1 MQASR
6 AQFDA
11 DRVENWSTYTKFP
24 TNTNQY
30 SLNCGICNQSLYVD
44 KQTYESTVNAIE
56 KGLDNPFVCEDCQ
69 AEYAELEHGH

>member
-1 MQASR
+1 MPPSR

-11 DRVENWSTYTKFP
+11 DRVENQSTYTKLS
-24 TNTNQY
+24 TNTNPY

-44 KQTYESTVNAIE
+44 KQTYEGAVNAIE